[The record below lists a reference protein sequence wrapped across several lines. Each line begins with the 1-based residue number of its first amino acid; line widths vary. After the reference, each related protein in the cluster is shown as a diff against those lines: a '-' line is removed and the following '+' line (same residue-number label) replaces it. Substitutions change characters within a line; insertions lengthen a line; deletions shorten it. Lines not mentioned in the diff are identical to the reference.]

1 MIIGPNIELY
11 SKENVD
17 LIKSFITFYFIQYHK
32 NAFHDK
38 LFLSVYSILQM
49 ELYISGGKKPR
60 KFQLLR

>member
-32 NAFHDK
+32 NAFHNK